1 MSESPLMDKQV
12 AKSPFERLNIFSA
25 NMALLFSLPFFF
37 LFAFLGNQGRGVAAT
52 ISVGMTV
59 LVVRMR
65 WDLKGYAWFWAVV
78 VGLLLLHVP
87 LVMLVPW
94 SSSNTYSRVVL
105 LPGALLDLV
114 IIYNVVRLAEKMF
127 TKNAGEGSAS

>member
-1 MSESPLMDKQV
+1 MDKQ
-12 AKSPFERLNIFSA
+12 ASKSPFERLNIFSA
-25 NMALLFSLPFFF
+25 NMALLFSLPLFF
-37 LFAFLGNQGRGVAAT
+37 LFAYLGNQGRGVAAT

-65 WDLKGYAWFWAVV
+65 WDLRGHAWFWAVV
-78 VGLLLLHVP
+78 VGILLLHVP

-114 IIYNVVRLAEKMF
+114 IVYNIVRLAEKMF
-127 TKNAGEGSAS
+127 AGNAGKSSAS